1 MSYPDVITT
10 VHGLVADSLNYGSVV
25 PFIDF
30 LRAEAP
36 AASVQR
42 LSGVRWIERYLDG
55 GGIGEVPFAVLLRV
69 PNADSKTRYDAG
81 SALEVVLDTLEAYS
95 DDNIEAIRGE
105 DSPSKVDADATT
117 ETWRV
122 QLTAVVSRSAI
133 LVS

>member
-1 MSYPDVITT
+1 MSYPDT
-10 VHGLVADSLNYGSVV
+10 VSTIHGLVADSLDYGSVV

-30 LRAEAP
+30 LGATPP

-42 LSGVRWIERYLDG
+42 LAGVRWIERYLDG
-55 GGIGEVPFAVLLRV
+55 GGLGEIAFAVLLRV
-69 PNADSKTRYDAG
+69 PNVDSKTRYDAG
-81 SALEVVLDTLEAYS
+81 AALDGVLEALESYTDDT
-95 DDNIEAIRGE
+95 IESIRGE
-105 DSPSKVDADATT
+105 DSPSKVDADKAT